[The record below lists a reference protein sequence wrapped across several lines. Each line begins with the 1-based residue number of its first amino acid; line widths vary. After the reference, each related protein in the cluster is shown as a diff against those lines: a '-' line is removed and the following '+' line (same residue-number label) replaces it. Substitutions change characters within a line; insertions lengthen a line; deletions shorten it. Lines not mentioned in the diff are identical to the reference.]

1 MQIAVI
7 GSGYVGLVTG
17 TCFAQMGNRVT
28 CVDSDAEKIRR
39 LWHGDVPIYEPG
51 LAAMIR
57 SGSDAGDLSFTT
69 DLAAALRGAEIAF
82 IAVGT
87 PMKEDGSADL
97 QYVLAVAEEIGQKM
111 SGDLIIVDK
120 STVPVGTADK
130 VRETIRR
137 QLDKRAAAGD
147 SAAAAYRF
155 DVASNPEFLK
165 EGVAIAD
172 FMRPDRVVLGVG
184 TPETAQTL
192 TRLYEPFVRRDNAL
206 LVMDVR
212 SAEMTKYAANAM
224 LALRISFMNEMS
236 RFCEVVGADIGHVR
250 AGIGSDR
257 RIGTA
262 FLFAG
267 CGYGGSCFPKDVQAL
282 IHMMSEHGLSAD
294 LLRAVEEVNRIQKEL
309 LVKKVIERFGEDLTG
324 RVFALWGLAF
334 KPNTDDMRQAPSL
347 VIVRR
352 LIERGA
358 TIRAFDPEAV
368 EQAKIYF
375 NDIPEGKISYVS
387 NKYDALNGASALL
400 LLTEWN
406 VFRSPDFDEIKE
418 RLREPVIFDGRNQYV
433 NLDLP
438 GRGFDYCAIG
448 SPMRRGKRD

>member
-1 MQIAVI
+1 MQVVVI

-28 CVDSDAEKIRR
+28 CVDSDEAKIRR
-39 LWHGDVPIYEPG
+39 LQHSDIPIYEPG
-51 LAAMIR
+51 LEAMVQ
-57 SGSDAGDLSFTT
+57 SGFSAGDLAFTT
-69 DLAAALRGAEIAF
+69 DLAAALRGAEVAF

-87 PMKEDGSADL
+87 PMREDGSADL
-97 QYVLAVAEEIGQKM
+97 QYVLAVAEEIGEKM
-111 SGDLIIVDK
+111 SGNLIVVDK

-137 QLDKRAAAGD
+137 KLDQRVAAGD
-147 SAAAAYRF
+147 TAAGGFTF

-165 EGVAIAD
+165 EGAAIAD
-172 FMRPDRVVLGVG
+172 FMRPDRVVLGVN
-184 TPETAQTL
+184 TPESARAL
-192 TRLYEPFVRRDNAL
+192 SHLYEPFVRRDNTL
-206 LVMDVR
+206 LLMDVR

-224 LALRISFMNEMS
+224 LATRISFMNEFS
-236 RFCEVVGADIGHVR
+236 RLCEKVGANIDHVR

-262 FLFAG
+262 FLFPG
-267 CGYGGSCFPKDVQAL
+267 CGYGGSCFPKDVQAV
-282 IHMMSEHGLSAD
+282 IHMMREHDLPAD
-294 LLRAVEEVNRIQKEL
+294 LLNAVEQVNRTQKEL
-309 LVKKVIERFGEDLTG
+309 LVEKIVERFGNSLSG
-324 RVFALWGLAF
+324 RVFAIWGLAF

-352 LIERGA
+352 LIELGA
-358 TIRAFDPEAV
+358 TIQAFDPEAV
-368 EQAKIYF
+368 EQARLYF
-375 NDIPEGKISYVS
+375 DDIPEGKIAYFN

-418 RLREPVIFDGRNQYV
+418 RLKEPVIFDGRNQYV
-433 NLDLP
+433 SIDLP
-438 GRGFDYCAIG
+438 SRGFDYLAIG
-448 SPMRRGKRD
+448 SPMREGKRG

>member
-51 LAAMIR
+51 LAAMIH

-294 LLRAVEEVNRIQKEL
+294 LLRAVEEVNRTQKEL

-358 TIRAFDPEAV
+358 TI
-368 EQAKIYF
+368 
-375 NDIPEGKISYVS
+375 
-387 NKYDALNGASALL
+387 
-400 LLTEWN
+400 
-406 VFRSPDFDEIKE
+406 
-418 RLREPVIFDGRNQYV
+418 
-433 NLDLP
+433 
-438 GRGFDYCAIG
+438 
-448 SPMRRGKRD
+448 

>member
-1 MQIAVI
+1 
-7 GSGYVGLVTG
+7 
-17 TCFAQMGNRVT
+17 
-28 CVDSDAEKIRR
+28 
-39 LWHGDVPIYEPG
+39 
-51 LAAMIR
+51 
-57 SGSDAGDLSFTT
+57 
-69 DLAAALRGAEIAF
+69 
-82 IAVGT
+82 
-87 PMKEDGSADL
+87 
-97 QYVLAVAEEIGQKM
+97 
-111 SGDLIIVDK
+111 
-120 STVPVGTADK
+120 
-130 VRETIRR
+130 
-137 QLDKRAAAGD
+137 
-147 SAAAAYRF
+147 
-155 DVASNPEFLK
+155 
-165 EGVAIAD
+165 AIAD